1 MHFRSQKKL
10 TYENSLNDSVDVDKD
25 GNPLTYLDIL
35 CTEDDIVEELDMKI
49 KSDLLYKAV
58 REALN
63 ERERTIIALRYGM
76 NKLHKPMPQREVAKR
91 LNISRSYVSR
101 IEKCAVDKI
110 RAYMKA

>member
-1 MHFRSQKKL
+1 
-10 TYENSLNDSVDVDKD
+10 
-25 GNPLTYLDIL
+25 
-35 CTEDDIVEELDMKI
+35 
-49 KSDLLYKAV
+49 
-58 REALN
+58 
-63 ERERTIIALRYGM
+63 M